1 LTNGAAASFYSY
13 PMTPLTRE
21 AVAKIESL
29 TDAKAQLA
37 QYADLLRTTLAINK
51 KLEERVKDLS
61 DHVELG
67 KQEAFLTREQIAEMK
82 RKMFG
87 TSSERQIDGS
97 PGPLFD
103 AVAVKDPEFEMVK
116 RKKRTKFGRRAQPD
130 LPRVEIVHAISDE
143 QVKAFRLKK
152 WEGQFEVSELISVIP
167 TKIVIEVHRRQKYL
181 RTDTHDPTL
190 PAIITAPGPL
200 KTKEGSRYSLE
211 FDIEVALGKYLWHLP
226 LDRQVRMFAAQGL
239 NVESQTLFGRVDTLA
254 WYLELNV
261 MPRIVAEIMAQKVK
275 MADETTWQN
284 LGKRTKENK
293 KKKFYF
299 WVVRTN
305 RAICFEAYDGRS
317 GKIAKTFLEGIKGI
331 LLVDGYTGYNAL
343 ASKDLII
350 ARDWVHAR
358 RKFVTAK
365 ASEKK
370 TANWFIDKIDRLF
383 RIERRIK
390 GAPLEFVQRMRSRF
404 SRPVVEELKIKLE
417 ELGPKVLPRA
427 ALGKA
432 IDYMQKYWQGLNVF
446 LDYPEL
452 PIHTNAIEG
461 AIRHP
466 VVGRNNHRGSN
477 NLKTAEM
484 ATVFYSIIETCKI
497 NGVDPRRYL
506 MMTMSAI
513 LTKQPVPMP
522 WDLASKPVSKTVDS
536 ETMPNLIVSYIE
548 KAAGAA
554 SKAVS

>member
-1 LTNGAAASFYSY
+1 MNILTQEDITKLDEMS
-13 PMTPLTRE
+13 
-21 AVAKIESL
+21 AK
-29 TDAKAQLA
+29 
-37 QYADLLRTTLAINK
+37 RTLATYAELLKTNVVIVT
-51 KLEERVKDLS
+51 KLEERVRDLS
-61 DHVELG
+61 GLVELG
-67 KQEAFLTREQIAEMK
+67 KQEAFLTREQVDELK
-82 RKMFG
+82 RRMFG
-87 TSSERQIDGS
+87 VSSEKQVDDG

-103 AVAVKDPEFEMVK
+103 AAAATPEFETVT
-116 RKKRTKFGRRAQPD
+116 RKKRTKFGRRPQPE
-130 LPRVEIVHAISDE
+130 LPRVVILHELTEE
-143 QVKAFRLKK
+143 QMKAQGLRK
-152 WEGQFEVSELISVIP
+152 WEGQFEISEVISVLP
-167 TKIVIEVHRRQKYL
+167 TRIVLEEHRRQKYL
-181 RTDTHDPTL
+181 PTESRDPTL
-190 PAIITAPGPL
+190 PAIVTAPGAV
-200 KTKEGSRYSLE
+200 KTKEGSRYSLA

-239 NVESQTLFGRVDTLA
+239 VIESQTLFGRIDTLA
-254 WYLELNV
+254 WYLETHV

-299 WVVRTN
+299 WVVRTT

-317 GKIAKTFLEGIKGI
+317 GKIAKEFLKGITGI
-331 LLVDGYTGYNAL
+331 LLVDGYKGYNVL

-350 ARDWVHAR
+350 ARDWVHGR

-370 TANWFIDKIDRLF
+370 ISNWFIKKIDRLF
-383 RIERRIK
+383 TIERRIK
-390 GAPLEFVQRMRSRF
+390 GAPQDFVSKMRNRF
-404 SRPVVEELKIKLE
+404 SRPVVEEIKAKLD
-417 ELGPKVLPRA
+417 ELSPKTLPRA

-432 IDYMQKYWQGLNVF
+432 IDYMLTYWQGLNVF
-446 LDYPEL
+446 LEYPEL

-466 VVGRNNHRGSN
+466 VVGRNNHHGSN
-477 NLKTAEM
+477 NLKTAHM

-506 MMTMSAI
+506 MTTMTAI

-522 WDLASKPVSKTVDS
+522 WDLAAPPAAKGDAKPVSKTVDS
-536 ETMPNLIVSYIE
+536 EMPAPTLENTPKTAL
-548 KAAGAA
+548 AA
-554 SKAVS
+554 S